1 MGIRHITHFMGILTD
16 THHIDKMLIT
26 HFVGNPMQQVLSV
39 PSQLG
44 VLLKAARKDAGIS
57 QVKLAERLGISQSR
71 MSHMELNPGSVS
83 LEQLLALFGV
93 LGLEMLVG
101 SKNPAKHSN
110 AQAPDA
116 DHPSPRHVASEPPAS
131 EW

>member
-1 MGIRHITHFMGILTD
+1 
-16 THHIDKMLIT
+16 
-26 HFVGNPMQQVLSV
+26 MQQVLSV

-44 VLLKAARKDAGIS
+44 VMLKAARKKAGIS

-83 LEQLLALFGV
+83 LEQLLALFSE
-93 LGLEMLVG
+93 LGLEILVG
-101 SKNPAKHSN
+101 SKNPAQLS
-110 AQAPDA
+110 AYETGA
-116 DHPSPRHVASEPPAS
+116 DHPGPRHAVNEPPAS

>member
-1 MGIRHITHFMGILTD
+1 MGNLTN
-16 THHIDKMLIT
+16 THHIGKLRNT
-26 HFVGNPMQQVLSV
+26 HFVGIPMQQVLSV

-44 VLLKAARKDAGIS
+44 VLLKAARKEAGIS

-101 SKNPAKHSN
+101 SKNPAKRSY

-116 DHPSPRHVASEPPAS
+116 DHPSPRHIANEPPAS

>member
-1 MGIRHITHFMGILTD
+1 
-16 THHIDKMLIT
+16 
-26 HFVGNPMQQVLSV
+26 MQQVLSV

-44 VLLKAARKDAGIS
+44 VLLKAARKEAGIS
-57 QVKLAERLGISQSR
+57 QVKLAARLGISQSR

-83 LEQLLALFGV
+83 LEQLLAIFGV

-101 SKNPAKHSN
+101 SKNPTQRSSAHT
-110 AQAPDA
+110 PYGE
-116 DHPSPRHVASEPPAS
+116 HPSPRHVANEPPAS

>member
-1 MGIRHITHFMGILTD
+1 
-16 THHIDKMLIT
+16 
-26 HFVGNPMQQVLSV
+26 MQQVLSV

-44 VLLKAARKDAGIS
+44 VLLKAARKEAGIS

-101 SKNPAKHSN
+101 SKNPGRLSAY
-110 AQAPDA
+110 ATGA
-116 DHPSPRHVASEPPAS
+116 DPAGPRHVANEPPAS

>member
-1 MGIRHITHFMGILTD
+1 
-16 THHIDKMLIT
+16 
-26 HFVGNPMQQVLSV
+26 MQQVLSV

-44 VLLKAARKDAGIS
+44 VLLKAARKEAGIS

-101 SKNPAKHSN
+101 SKNPARLPAYAK
-110 AQAPDA
+110 DA
-116 DHPSPRHVASEPPAS
+116 GHPGPRHVANEPPPAS

>member
-1 MGIRHITHFMGILTD
+1 
-16 THHIDKMLIT
+16 
-26 HFVGNPMQQVLSV
+26 MQQVLSI

-44 VLLKAARKDAGIS
+44 VLLKAARKEAGLS
-57 QVKLAERLGISQSR
+57 QTQLAERLGISQSR

-83 LEQLLALFGV
+83 LEQLLALFGI

-101 SKNPAKHSN
+101 TKHAPA
-110 AQAPDA
+110 
-116 DHPSPRHVASEPPAS
+116 PRHIAGEPPPP

>member
-1 MGIRHITHFMGILTD
+1 
-16 THHIDKMLIT
+16 
-26 HFVGNPMQQVLSV
+26 MQQVLSV

-44 VLLKAARKDAGIS
+44 VLLKAARKEAGIS

-83 LEQLLALFGV
+83 LEQLLALFSV
-93 LGLEMLVG
+93 LGLEILVG
-101 SKNPAKHSN
+101 SKNPARLS
-110 AQAPDA
+110 AYAA
-116 DHPSPRHVASEPPAS
+116 GAGHPSPRHVVNEPPAS

>member
-1 MGIRHITHFMGILTD
+1 
-16 THHIDKMLIT
+16 
-26 HFVGNPMQQVLSV
+26 MQQVLSV

-44 VLLKAARKDAGIS
+44 VLLKAARKEAGIS

-101 SKNPAKHSN
+101 SKNPARLSTY
-110 AQAPDA
+110 ATGT
-116 DHPSPRHVASEPPAS
+116 DHPGPRHVANEPPAS

>member
-1 MGIRHITHFMGILTD
+1 
-16 THHIDKMLIT
+16 
-26 HFVGNPMQQVLSV
+26 MQQVLSV

-44 VLLKAARKDAGIS
+44 FILKAARKKAGIS

-93 LGLEMLVG
+93 LDLEMLVD
-101 SKNPAKHSN
+101 SKNPAMFS
-110 AQAPDA
+110 AYSTDA
-116 DHPSPRHVASEPPAS
+116 DRLGPRHVVNEPPPAS

>member
-1 MGIRHITHFMGILTD
+1 
-16 THHIDKMLIT
+16 
-26 HFVGNPMQQVLSV
+26 MQQVLSV

-44 VLLKAARKDAGIS
+44 VLLKAARKASGIS

-83 LEQLLALFGV
+83 LEQLLALFSV

-101 SKNPAKHSN
+101 SKNPSRLSTYA
-110 AQAPDA
+110 ADV
-116 DHPSPRHVASEPPAS
+116 DHPGTRHVANLPPPAS

>member
-1 MGIRHITHFMGILTD
+1 MGILTN
-16 THHIDKMLIT
+16 THHIDILRIT
-26 HFVGNPMQQVLSV
+26 HLIGIPMQQVLSV

-44 VLLKAARKDAGIS
+44 VLLKAARKEAGIS

-93 LGLEMLVG
+93 LGLEILVG
-101 SKNPAKHSN
+101 TKNPARP
-110 AQAPDA
+110 ATYATGA
-116 DHPSPRHVASEPPAS
+116 DHPSPGHAANEPPAS

>member
-1 MGIRHITHFMGILTD
+1 
-16 THHIDKMLIT
+16 
-26 HFVGNPMQQVLSV
+26 MQQILSV

-44 VLLKAARKDAGIS
+44 VLLKAARKEAGIS
-57 QVKLAERLGISQSR
+57 QVKLAQRLGISQSR

-101 SKNPAKHSN
+101 SKNPARLP
-110 AQAPDA
+110 ARATGP
-116 DHPSPRHVASEPPAS
+116 DHPGPRHVANEPPPAS

>member
-1 MGIRHITHFMGILTD
+1 MDINQFTYLVSILTN
-16 THHIDKMLIT
+16 THHIYKLVIT
-26 HFVGNPMQQVLSV
+26 HLIGIPMQQVLSV

-44 VLLKAARKDAGIS
+44 VLLKAARKEAGIS

-83 LEQLLALFGV
+83 LEQLLAIFGV

-101 SKNPAKHSN
+101 SKNAFR
-110 AQAPDA
+110 
-116 DHPSPRHVASEPPAS
+116 HPNPRHVANEPPAS

>member
-1 MGIRHITHFMGILTD
+1 MGIFRITYLAGILTN
-16 THHIDKMLIT
+16 THHIGKLQVT
-26 HFVGNPMQQVLSV
+26 HYVGVAMQQVLSV

-44 VLLKAARKDAGIS
+44 VLLKAARKEAGIS

-93 LGLEMLVG
+93 LGLEIMVG
-101 SKNPAKHSN
+101 SKNPAKRST

-116 DHPSPRHVASEPPAS
+116 GHPSPRHVASEPPAP

>member
-1 MGIRHITHFMGILTD
+1 
-16 THHIDKMLIT
+16 
-26 HFVGNPMQQVLSV
+26 MQQVLSV

-44 VLLKAARKDAGIS
+44 VLLKAARKEAGIS

-93 LGLEMLVG
+93 LGLEIMVG
-101 SKNPAKHSN
+101 SKNPAKRSI
-110 AQAPDA
+110 AQAPD
-116 DHPSPRHVASEPPAS
+116 DGDPSPRHVASEPPYP

>member
-1 MGIRHITHFMGILTD
+1 
-16 THHIDKMLIT
+16 
-26 HFVGNPMQQVLSV
+26 MQQVLSV

-44 VLLKAARKDAGIS
+44 VLLKAARKESGIS

-83 LEQLLALFGV
+83 LEQLLALFSV
-93 LGLEMLVG
+93 LGLEILVG
-101 SKNPAKHSN
+101 SKNPARLSTYPTGANH
-110 AQAPDA
+110 PD
-116 DHPSPRHVASEPPAS
+116 PRHVAKEPPPAS

>member
-1 MGIRHITHFMGILTD
+1 
-16 THHIDKMLIT
+16 
-26 HFVGNPMQQVLSV
+26 MQQVLSV

-44 VLLKAARKDAGIS
+44 VLLKAARKEAGIS

-101 SKNPAKHSN
+101 SKNPARHSVYTTGAN
-110 AQAPDA
+110 QPD
-116 DHPSPRHVASEPPAS
+116 SGHVVNEPPTS

>member
-1 MGIRHITHFMGILTD
+1 
-16 THHIDKMLIT
+16 
-26 HFVGNPMQQVLSV
+26 MQQVLSV

-44 VLLKAARKDAGIS
+44 VLLKAARKEAGIS

-83 LEQLLALFGV
+83 LEQLLALFSV
-93 LGLEMLVG
+93 LGLEILVG
-101 SKNPAKHSN
+101 SKNPARLS
-110 AQAPDA
+110 AYATGA
-116 DHPSPRHVASEPPAS
+116 GHPSPRHVVNEPPAS

>member
-1 MGIRHITHFMGILTD
+1 
-16 THHIDKMLIT
+16 
-26 HFVGNPMQQVLSV
+26 MQQVLSV

-44 VLLKAARKDAGIS
+44 VLLKAARKAAGIS

-83 LEQLLALFGV
+83 LEQLLAIFGV
-93 LGLEMLVG
+93 LGMEMLVG
-101 SKNPAKHSN
+101 SKNPTQRSN
-110 AQAPDA
+110 TPTPYGE
-116 DHPSPRHVASEPPAS
+116 HPSPRHVANETSAS

>member
-1 MGIRHITHFMGILTD
+1 
-16 THHIDKMLIT
+16 
-26 HFVGNPMQQVLSV
+26 MQQVLSV

-44 VLLKAARKDAGIS
+44 VLLKAARKEAGIS

-83 LEQLLALFGV
+83 LEQLLALFSV
-93 LGLEMLVG
+93 LGLEVLVG
-101 SKNPAKHSN
+101 SKNPAR
-110 AQAPDA
+110 
-116 DHPSPRHVASEPPAS
+116 HPAYTTGANQLDPGHVVNEPPAS